1 MGMLLCQR
9 SVVKRFGGTPLYK
22 HVLFCT
28 VLLSRTLLG
37 CPSALESV
45 SLASM
50 MASCGW
56 LWHSG
61 LLWVCFP
68 TLVAMFSAQLA
79 RDCHGLLYPAGY
91 SRVRVRVGFL
101 QPGPY
106 PYPQPGVGGSA
117 HTFKLRAKSTQTTP
131 DASFG
136 PYVGMFSSFFSCF
149 FPN

>member
-1 MGMLLCQR
+1 MR
-9 SVVKRFGGTPLYK
+9 SDIDGLDIFDIFDLRMYVGIVTGCSTRPGT
-22 HVLFCT
+22 
-28 VLLSRTLLG
+28 
-37 CPSALESV
+37 A
-45 SLASM
+45 
-50 MASCGW
+50 
-56 LWHSG
+56 
-61 LLWVCFP
+61 
-68 TLVAMFSAQLA
+68 
-79 RDCHGLLYPAGY
+79 AGY